1 MPVTCKKKKKK
12 KGKRGRKRQRE
23 RTKKKQDG
31 LRTLEYQKC
40 TLFLYTDE
48 N

>member
-1 MPVTCKKKKKK
+1 MPIMCKNAN
-12 KGKRGRKRQRE
+12 KGERE
-23 RTKKKQDG
+23 RERDREENNKNQDG

>member
-1 MPVTCKKKKKK
+1 MPVMCKKKANE
-12 KGKRGRKRQRE
+12 GERDRE
-23 RTKKKQDG
+23 ENNKSQDG